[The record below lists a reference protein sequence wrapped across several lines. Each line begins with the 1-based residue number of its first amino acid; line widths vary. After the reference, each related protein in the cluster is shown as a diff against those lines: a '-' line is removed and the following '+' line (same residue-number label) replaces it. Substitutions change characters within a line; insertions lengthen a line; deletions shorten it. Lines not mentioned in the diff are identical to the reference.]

1 MTNTLITA
9 GDFRIDFNGSATYMI
24 VDNNGDCWD
33 CVDTLR
39 KAKNRLNKILK
50 NYGRIILGSNTD

>member
-50 NYGRIILGSNTD
+50 NYNLSL